1 MLLQSAPVSTWA
13 KRSTVGRTCL
23 REYATF
29 HKGPADPPCLSR
41 RNARVP
47 NRVPTTQSTTAT
59 TTVLGRTENL
69 EIQVNGKSGKG
80 RAAKRRRR
88 EREEALRTQE
98 QEQANAAAA
107 SPQGQGASEE
117 IAAGRAGRSGQGEQ
131 AAVKTIVKITAAL
144 AEPLRPDSP
153 RMVRP
158 PSPAHSVTSTTTSH
172 SSNHIARRPGPTPH
186 MARTPLA
193 ELRTGERR
201 EGATVTGV
209 MAFGAFVDVGAGKD
223 GLLPM
228 RELPEGV
235 AVGQKLAAVYIR
247 HVDLAQGRLS
257 ISRLPLGNGAGE
269 RSRSESRASNT
280 SSDSVESRASR
291 RSVGSRLSHAS
302 TARTSTREEQ
312 RGAAFEAISAA
323 LKLWPDAVCF
333 TATVINLTD
342 FGVFVRLDVD
352 ELAKVMDA
360 CHADGIISVA
370 APPGGVRVDGLLRQ
384 RELVAGYRAGVI
396 GAAGEEDGVAV
407 GRSLRVRISSVDVQQ
422 RQLQLSLLAAPS
434 VRPGARPIERIDRFQ
449 RSRPQSMPQ
458 GGIKENQNQKAA
470 EEDPNEDARVPS
482 QVDNETLA
490 SRLLWQP
497 QAATGKDEAPPLAMR
512 TLRRLPHGSF
522 RTIRLVA
529 LPWKADVKARL
540 PQHPTCACAA

>member
-1 MLLQSAPVSTWA
+1 M
-13 KRSTVGRTCL
+13 
-23 REYATF
+23 
-29 HKGPADPPCLSR
+29 
-41 RNARVP
+41 
-47 NRVPTTQSTTAT
+47 
-59 TTVLGRTENL
+59 
-69 EIQVNGKSGKG
+69 
-80 RAAKRRRR
+80 
-88 EREEALRTQE
+88 QE
-98 QEQANAAAA
+98 QEQAKVAAA

-131 AAVKTIVKITAAL
+131 AAVKTMVKTTAAL
-144 AEPLRPDSP
+144 AEPLLPDSS
-153 RMVRP
+153 RTVRP
-158 PSPAHSVTSTTTSH
+158 ASPAHSVTSTT
-172 SSNHIARRPGPTPH
+172 SSNHITRRPGPTPH
-186 MARTPLA
+186 TARTPLA
-193 ELRTGERR
+193 ELRAGERR

-235 AVGQKLAAVYIR
+235 AVGQKLAAVYVR
-247 HVDLAQGRLS
+247 HVDLARGRLS
-257 ISRLPLGNGAGE
+257 ISRLSLGNGTGERSRSNGTGE
-269 RSRSESRASNT
+269 RSRSESRVHTGASLVFAPEDRRSESRASNA

-291 RSVGSRLSHAS
+291 RSVGSRLSRAS

-323 LKLWPDAVCF
+323 LDLWPDAVCF
-333 TATVINLTD
+333 TATVVNLTD
-342 FGVFVRLDVD
+342 FGVFVQLDVD

-360 CHADGIISVA
+360 CRADGIISVA

-407 GRSLRVRISSVDVQQ
+407 GRALRVRILSVDVQQ

-434 VRPGARPIERIDRFQ
+434 VRAEARPIERINRLQ
-449 RSRPQSMPQ
+449 GARPQ
-458 GGIKENQNQKAA
+458 GGIEENKNQKAA
-470 EEDPNEDARVPS
+470 EADLKEDARVPS
-482 QVDNETLA
+482 RVDNETLA
-490 SRLLWQP
+490 SRLVWQP
-497 QAATGKDEAPPLAMR
+497 QAAMAKDEAPPLAMC

-529 LPWKADVKARL
+529 LPWKADEARL